1 MKVLKKIMCWNDDYT
16 TSENVL
22 LLFYRVFTYLFPSG
36 LLLWNLVI
44 DKLLNKDISVLQKI
58 GFGGIFLLIIMLI
71 VGVFI
76 LGRYFKRTLENL
88 TDKIIE
94 CTDDEKKQKLIAK
107 KKQVRKWQE
116 TFRNACLVAPFVIAL
131 ILVNF
136 IEKGALQVRG
146 TLMLIVGSL
155 CAGFGFN
162 ITAQNLIEKNK

>member
-1 MKVLKKIMCWNDDYT
+1 MKFLKKIMCWNDDYT